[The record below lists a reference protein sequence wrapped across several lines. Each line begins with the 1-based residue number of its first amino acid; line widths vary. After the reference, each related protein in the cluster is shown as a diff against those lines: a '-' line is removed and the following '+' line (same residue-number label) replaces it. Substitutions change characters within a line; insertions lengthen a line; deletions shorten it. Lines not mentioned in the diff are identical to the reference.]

1 MTKYFHH
8 LIGKHVTIV
17 FQEVIIPKHE
27 MIFRRA
33 LPETLERKLS
43 KSGGRMHDFRPT
55 VGVFWAVSAKGGV
68 FGAKLGEPAV
78 VVDEAVDKVMD
89 GEMKRA
95 LSTMAI

>member
-1 MTKYFHH
+1 M
-8 LIGKHVTIV
+8 TIV

-43 KSGGRMHDFRPT
+43 ESGGRMHDFRPA

-78 VVDEAVDKVMD
+78 VVDEAVDKFMD
-89 GEMKRA
+89 GELKRA
-95 LSTMAI
+95 LSTMPI